1 VILLIK
7 CVIDICIK
15 SKCNKYV
22 YINSY
27 KTPASSFHFSISHI
41 SRNMDLLFTAWKYK
55 DSESKMFSKR
65 FLDKNNVSTYSH
77 GMCSGFGSF
86 SVYERL
92 AYRCV
97 YCRVT
102 DSRENGLKLHMI
114 LLILY
119 YNFKECIWRDCISV
133 V

>member
-1 VILLIK
+1 VLLTFAIILNVIITLTYIK
-7 CVIDICIK
+7 HLH
-15 SKCNKYV
+15 
-22 YINSY
+22 
-27 KTPASSFHFSISHI
+27 P
-41 SRNMDLLFTAWKYK
+41 LFTFQLATAVAIWIFCSLPGNIKIQNP
-55 DSESKMFSKR
+55 KR
-65 FLDKNNVSTYSH
+65 FPKDFLLKNNVSAYSH

-92 AYRCV
+92 ASRCM

-119 YNFKECIWRDCISV
+119 HNVKDCIWRDCISV
-133 V
+133 I